1 MDNVIY
7 GPSRF
12 TPEELELFQKGE
24 HFTLYEKLG
33 SMPEEGG
40 VYFAVWAPNAGS
52 LSVTGEFNGWND
64 KSHFLSKGDSGIF
77 EGLIPDAR
85 IGDIYQYSVD
95 GVKKADPFAHK
106 NEEPPRTG
114 SIVTGL
120 DFSWNDDQWLQSH
133 HRKNALS
140 APMSI
145 YEVHLGSW
153 KRGEDSFFSYKQ
165 LANELIAY
173 VKEMG
178 FTHVEFLPVMEHP
191 FYGSWGYQSLGFF
204 APSRRFGEPVEFMY
218 LIDQLHQNGIG
229 VIFDWVPGH
238 FPADEHG
245 LAKFDGG
252 PLFEYEDE
260 KMAVHPD
267 WGSLIFDYGKGE
279 VRSFLISS
287 ACFWLKKYHVDGI
300 RVDAVASMLYLDFSR
315 KEGQWKP
322 NRLGGRENLEAVE
335 FVKKMNQIVAKNF
348 PDVQM
353 IAEESTAWKGV
364 SKPVEEGG
372 LGFTMKWNLGWMHDT
387 LNYMAENPLDRKDHH
402 QKLIF
407 TKHYHHKENYM
418 LCFSHDEVVYEKGS
432 LFEKMPGDD
441 MQKFANLRLLY
452 GYLFTHSG
460 KKLLFMGQEF
470 AQRAEWN
477 HESGL
482 DWHLLEDPLHLGV
495 REWVKDINLLYRN
508 EPALYKWDYVE
519 GGFEWIDYADHEMSM
534 LGLLRTCGEDSAQI
548 LSICNFSS
556 DHKTEYRMGVP
567 NLSLWEE
574 VLNSNCEIYG
584 GVGSEKYANLVP
596 EEIPMHDMPYSVLL
610 EVPPLTSII
619 FREIK
624 S

>member
-1 MDNVIY
+1 MEHVIY
-7 GPSRF
+7 GSSKF
-12 TPEELELFQKGE
+12 SVQEICCFQRGE
-24 HFTLYEKLG
+24 HFSLYEKLG
-33 SMPEEGG
+33 STPEEGG
-40 VYFAVWAPNAGS
+40 VYFAVWAPSARNV
-52 LSVTGEFNGWND
+52 SVIGEFNGWNE
-64 KSHFLSKGDSGIF
+64 KSHFLRKGDSGIF
-77 EGLIPDAR
+77 EGLIPDAK
-85 IGDIYQYSVD
+85 IGDVYHYCVD

-106 NEEPPRTG
+106 NQEPPLTG
-114 SIVTGL
+114 SIVTSL
-120 DFSWNDDQWLQSH
+120 DFSWNDDEWIKSYP
-133 HRKNALS
+133 RKNALI

-153 KRGEDSFFSYKQ
+153 KREERGFFGYKE
-165 LANELIAY
+165 LAADLLAY
-173 VKEMG
+173 VLEMG

-204 APSRRFGEPVEFMY
+204 APSRRFGGPSDFMY

-245 LAKFDGG
+245 LAKFDGS
-252 PLFEYEDE
+252 PLFEYADRE
-260 KMAVHPD
+260 MALHPD

-287 ACFWLKKYHVDGI
+287 VCFWLKKYHVDGI

-315 KEGQWKP
+315 KAGQWKP
-322 NRLGGRENLEAVE
+322 NILGGRENLEAVE

-353 IAEESTAWKGV
+353 IAEESTDWEGV
-364 SKPVEEGG
+364 SRPVEKGG

-387 LNYMAENPLDRKDHH
+387 LNYMAEEPLNRKEHH

-407 TKHYHHKENYM
+407 SKHYLHKENYM

-432 LFEKMPGDD
+432 LIEKMPGNDA
-441 MQKFANLRLLY
+441 QKFANLRLLY

-482 DWHLLEDPLHLGV
+482 DWHLLEDPQHSGV
-495 REWVKDINLLYRN
+495 KEWVKAINLLYRN

-519 GGFEWIDYADHEMSM
+519 GGFEWIDYADFEMSV
-534 LGLLRTCGEDSAQI
+534 LGLLRSCGEEDPKI
-548 LSICNFSS
+548 LSICNFSA
-556 DHKTEYRMGVP
+556 DHKVEYRLGVP
-567 NLSLWEE
+567 NLSSWEE
-574 VLNSNCEIYG
+574 VLNSNHENYG
-584 GVGSEKYANLVP
+584 GIGSEKYSNLVP
-596 EEIPMHDMPYSVLL
+596 EEIPLHGMPYSVLL

-624 S
+624 L